1 MGRESMKRYVELDIR
16 PRLRS
21 TLLHMYPDIF
31 TTLHAVLGEAEDF
44 EWLIQMH
51 TVAACNAEFSGKS
64 TIYLNEEISHNAELI
79 LQEII
84 DDLWASC
91 LCFQNGFTKQAQS
104 LLRSTLEL
112 IVQLYYLKYLNQSGS
127 LTSDSWAM
135 GQRGV
140 ERVVHSVET
149 IKKMGELRR
158 TNLIARLNALYN
170 RLSSSTH
177 SRKDRLAAVNSPRGE
192 GARDIIG
199 LEPLEVL
206 YAAGLFWSALDLV
219 ICMIQKHLEKEPKT
233 TWLDRLQQVIARMAI
248 QLEPVRLYVE
258 NFDKGYLIHREHMI
272 LSNNKQVLYSMNLN
286 KRLGFPGH
294 KKPKFTRNE
303 ADEFKKKVQS
313 RFIECTKP
321 IG

>member
-1 MGRESMKRYVELDIR
+1 MKRSVELEIR

-51 TVAACNAEFSGKS
+51 TVSACGAEFSGKT
-64 TIYLNEEISHNAELI
+64 TIYLHEEISHNAQLI

-112 IVQLYYLKYLNQSGS
+112 IVHLYYLKYLNQSGS
-127 LTSDSWAM
+127 LTSDSWSM

-140 ERVVHSVET
+140 ERFAHSVEA
-149 IKKMGELRR
+149 IKTMSELRS

-177 SRKDRLAAVNSPRGE
+177 SRKDRLAAVNSSRAE

-199 LEPLEVL
+199 LEPLEVF
-206 YAAGLFWSALDLV
+206 YTAGLFWSALDLL

-248 QLEPVRLYVE
+248 QLKPMRVYVE
-258 NFDKGYLIHREHMI
+258 NFDKGYLIHRENI
-272 LSNNKQVLYSMNLN
+272 VVSNNKQVLYSISLN
-286 KRLGFPGH
+286 KRLEFPGH
-294 KKPKFTRNE
+294 KKPKFTHSE

-313 RFIECTKP
+313 RLTEYTKTF
-321 IG
+321 GH